1 MLRLLCNFLKKIV
14 KVLIFPSALG
24 SHCLGPG
31 SAKKK
36 ISERREMTGGLGR
49 VKELGS
55 LCSTIFFPFFLDTK
69 PGLRLGSQ
77 IGGLVICKK

>member
-1 MLRLLCNFLKKIV
+1 MKAMYRLLVVRLFSNIRL
-14 KVLIFPSALG
+14 
-24 SHCLGPG
+24 
-31 SAKKK
+31 
-36 ISERREMTGGLGR
+36 

-55 LCSTIFFPFFLDTK
+55 LCSPIFFPFFLDAK